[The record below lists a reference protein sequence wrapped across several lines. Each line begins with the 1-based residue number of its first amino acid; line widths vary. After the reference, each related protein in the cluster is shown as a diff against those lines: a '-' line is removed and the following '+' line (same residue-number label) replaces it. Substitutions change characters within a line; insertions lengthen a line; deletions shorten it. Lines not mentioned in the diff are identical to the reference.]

1 MKHIKLFEAFL
12 FESSN
17 RPRYRKPE
25 YEFKE
30 FYRAFRNY
38 PELREILP
46 DDINEEIFNVKGTG
60 FDGEPEWIDTHCDPP
75 SKPGEIAT
83 PELIQLAEAEDPR
96 FIPLIEFCQ
105 DLFESGQMEA
115 LPLSEITPNLESKF
129 KNHEWHEIQKN
140 PDFLKDCEKEY
151 MKLKKLGLKDEEI
164 DQKGLVQRF
173 PSVNIPKVHFWYLYA
188 KDSIGYFD
196 SVLEKGGE
204 IPCTQFILHNGIY
217 YTIGGRRRMFWH
229 LYNGFDPTVW
239 VIVA

>member
-12 FESSN
+12 SESSN

-46 DDINEEIFNVKGTG
+46 DDIDGEIFNVKGTG

-83 PELIQLAEAEDPR
+83 PELIQLAEGEDPR

-229 LYNGFDPTVW
+229 FYNGFDPTVW

>member
-46 DDINEEIFNVKGTG
+46 DDIDGEIFNVKGTG

-83 PELIQLAEAEDPR
+83 PELIQLAEVEDPR

-229 LYNGFDPTVW
+229 FYNGFDPTVW

>member
-1 MKHIKLFEAFL
+1 MRHIKLFEAFL
-12 FESSN
+12 VESTN
-17 RPRYRKPE
+17 RPSYRKPE

-30 FYRAFRNY
+30 FYRAFRKN

-46 DDINEEIFNVKGTG
+46 DDIDDEIFNVEGTG
-60 FDGEPEWIDTHCDPP
+60 FEGEPEWIGTHCDPP
-75 SKPGEIAT
+75 SKPEEIT
-83 PELIQLAEAEDPR
+83 TQDLIELAEFEDPR

-105 DLFESGQMEA
+105 DLFESGQMKQ
-115 LPLSEITPNLESKF
+115 LGLSEITPNLETKF

-140 PDFLKDCEKEY
+140 PDHLKDCKKEY
-151 MKLKKLGLKDEEI
+151 LKLKKLGLKDYEMT
-164 DQKGLVQRF
+164 QKGLVQRF
-173 PSVNIPKVHFWYLYA
+173 PSVNISKAQFWLYA

-196 SVLEKGGE
+196 SVLGKGEE

-229 LYNGFDPTVW
+229 FYNEFDPTVW